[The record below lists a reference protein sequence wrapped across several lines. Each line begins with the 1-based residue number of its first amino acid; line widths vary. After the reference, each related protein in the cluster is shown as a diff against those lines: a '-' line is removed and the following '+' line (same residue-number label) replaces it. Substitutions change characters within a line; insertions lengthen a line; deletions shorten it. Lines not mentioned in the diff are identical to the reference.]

1 VGSPRYLEHH
11 RIFNAAIFPAAA
23 YLEMALAAGAD
34 VLKSDCLILED
45 VVFRQALILPEDEER
60 VVQLVLTPEENRQ
73 CSFQIFSLGVNG
85 ETSEPSSTLHA
96 SGRIQVEDRI
106 PEPPRVDLS
115 ALRAQIAEEVPVERF
130 YRELR
135 ERGFDFG
142 PSFQAVDKLWRNN
155 GEALGCIRAPKDT
168 GDYKLHPVLLDAC
181 AQVSGAVS
189 ADLSE
194 QATYIQVGIKR
205 LCLYRPPKNQLWTH
219 VRGHSCEDSGRRTS
233 VADLR
238 LLDETGAV
246 VAELEGQSAR
256 CVTREALLGDIGPCA
271 LYELEWMPRQAQSHP
286 AEPNAAKTGPGRW
299 LLCADRKGVGR
310 KLAALLNA
318 KGEACILVLPGEAY
332 EPVSKQVYRINPAR
346 PEEFKRL
353 LAETVRADHLPLHGV
368 VHLWSLD
375 APGTETL
382 TLPDLEAL
390 SLIGAGSAVHLVQAL
405 SQTSF
410 EEQPSLW
417 LVTRGAQPV
426 DRSNVPGLAQAP
438 IWGMGKVIALEH
450 PGIWGGMVD
459 LSPETDEDEATSLLA
474 EIWNPDGEDHIALR
488 NGQRYVARLV
498 CGRTPP
504 PRDVSIHS
512 EGAYLITGGLG
523 AFGLKTARWLAEQ
536 GARHLVLLG
545 RRGATS
551 RVAQE
556 EVRQLEREG
565 TRVLVAKA
573 DVANEDAM
581 LKIFEALKTSW
592 PPIRG
597 IVHAA
602 GLPGDQTIERMDIN
616 AIKMMFG
623 PKVFGTWILEQ
634 LTKNMNLDFFVC
646 FSSMVSVWGAKRQ
659 AHYAA
664 GNHFLDVFAHYRRGI
679 GLPALTVNWGPLT
692 GGGMLPAELVADLA
706 RIGVLTSE
714 MNQAIKTFG
723 YLLGTDTVQT
733 TVAKIDW
740 RPFKEIYSVRKRR
753 LLFERIEVQSDQEA
767 RQYSAP
773 QRRILQDLQQAPASE
788 RHEILASHI
797 QVSLAQ
803 VLGLGP
809 SELPDLR
816 QGFFDLGMD
825 SLTAIELKSR
835 LELSLGT
842 SLPSTLAFDH
852 TTITTLA
859 EYLLNEVLSLGLP
872 GREDAQA
879 RQDDDAMAIAAARL
893 EQLSEKEAETLLIQK
908 LDALTSSSGMSGR
921 S

>member
-1 VGSPRYLEHH
+1 V
-11 RIFNAAIFPAAA
+11 
-23 YLEMALAAGAD
+23 
-34 VLKSDCLILED
+34 
-45 VVFRQALILPEDEER
+45 
-60 VVQLVLTPEENRQ
+60 T
-73 CSFQIFSLGVNG
+73 
-85 ETSEPSSTLHA
+85 
-96 SGRIQVEDRI
+96 
-106 PEPPRVDLS
+106 
-115 ALRAQIAEEVPVERF
+115 VERF

-142 PSFQAVDKLWRNN
+142 PSFQAVDKVWRND
-155 GEALGCIRAPKDT
+155 GQALGRIRVPKDT
-168 GDYKLHPVLLDAC
+168 GVYKLHPVLLAAC
-181 AQVSGAVS
+181 SQVSGVVS

-194 QATYIQVGIKR
+194 QATYTQVGIKR
-205 LCLYRPPKNQLWTH
+205 LHFYRPPKNQLWTQ
-219 VRGHSCEDSGRRTS
+219 VRRHSCEDSAGRTS
-233 VADLR
+233 VVDLR

-256 CVTREALLGDIGPCA
+256 RITPEALLGGIGRCTKDDR
-271 LYELEWMPRQAQSHP
+271 YELEWLPRQAQSHMP
-286 AEPNAAKTGPGRW
+286 QPHAAKTDPGCW
-299 LLCADRKGVGR
+299 LLCADRQGVGR
-310 KLAALLNA
+310 KLAALLTA
-318 KGEACILVLPGEAY
+318 KGESCILVLAGEAY
-332 EPVSKQVYRINPAR
+332 ERVSKQVYRINLAH

-353 LAETVRADHLPLHGV
+353 LAETAGADHPPLRKV

-382 TLPDLEAL
+382 TVADLEAL
-390 SLIGAGSAVHLVQAL
+390 SLIGTGSAVHLVQAL
-405 SQTSF
+405 TQTSF
-410 EEQPSLW
+410 KEQPALW
-417 LVTRGAQPV
+417 LVTRAAQPV
-426 DRSNVPGLAQAP
+426 GRPNVPGLAQAP

-450 PGIWGGMVD
+450 PEIWGGMVD
-459 LSPETDEDEATSLLA
+459 LSAEADEDEATSLLA
-474 EIWNPDGEDHIALR
+474 EIWNPDGEDHIAFR

-498 CGRTPP
+498 RGRTPQ
-504 PRDVSIHS
+504 PRDVTIDS
-512 EGAYLITGGLG
+512 EGTYLITGGLG
-523 AFGLKTARWLAEQ
+523 ALGLKTARWLSEQ

-556 EVRQLEREG
+556 GVCQLEQEG

-573 DVANEDAM
+573 DVANQDAL

-602 GLPGDQTIERMDIN
+602 GLPGDQTIERMDMN

-623 PKVFGTWILEQ
+623 PKVFGTWILGQ
-634 LTKNMNLDFFVC
+634 LTKDMNLDFFVC

-659 AHYAA
+659 AHYVA

-679 GLPALTVNWGPLT
+679 ELPALTVNWGPLT
-692 GGGMLPAELVADLA
+692 GGGMLPGELVADLA

-723 YLLGTDTVQT
+723 YLLGTDTIQT

-753 LLFERIEVQSDQEA
+753 LLFERIELESDQEA

-788 RHEILASHI
+788 RREILASHI
-797 QVSLAQ
+797 QISLAQ
-803 VLGLGP
+803 VLGLA
-809 SELPDLR
+809 SSQLPDLR

-835 LELSLGT
+835 LEQSLGA
-842 SLPSTLAFDH
+842 SLPSTLAFDY
-852 TTITTLA
+852 TTIATLA
-859 EYLLNEVLSLGLP
+859 DHLLNEVLSLGLP
-872 GREDAQA
+872 GSEDARA
-879 RQDDDAMAIAAARL
+879 RQDDDALAIATARL

-921 S
+921 K